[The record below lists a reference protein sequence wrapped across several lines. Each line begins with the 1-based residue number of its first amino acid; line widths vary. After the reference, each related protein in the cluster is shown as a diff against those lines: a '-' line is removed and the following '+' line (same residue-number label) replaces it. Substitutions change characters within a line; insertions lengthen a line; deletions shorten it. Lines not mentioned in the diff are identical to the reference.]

1 MICKNQN
8 WSNDDILE
16 KVNTI
21 LVDFKIKKNLGM
33 LMMVVVVLMNVMMKM
48 MMKLREE
55 KEN

>member
-33 LMMVVVVLMNVMMKM
+33 LMMMMLMNVMMKM